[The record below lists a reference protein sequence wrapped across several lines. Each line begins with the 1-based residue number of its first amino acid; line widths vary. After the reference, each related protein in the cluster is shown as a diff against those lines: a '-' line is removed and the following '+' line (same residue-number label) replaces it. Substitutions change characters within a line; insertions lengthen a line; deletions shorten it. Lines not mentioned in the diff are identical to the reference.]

1 MTDRPIDEPR
11 PDEPTGQ
18 RGQASSADAGAEQ
31 ALSRWLAAGVV
42 ATAAI
47 VLSFPLYLTKQRLV
61 STERT
66 TDSAVAAFVGRE
78 QCIDCHESA
87 YQAWKGS
94 DHDNAMD
101 VATDSTV
108 RGDFDDTTFEHD
120 GVTSRFYRRDGKFF
134 AFTEGP
140 GGEMGEFEIT
150 HTFGWEPLQQYL
162 VPFPGG
168 RLQALG
174 VAWDTERGEW
184 FDLYPDQDIPASD
197 WLHWTRNAQ
206 NWNGMCAECH
216 STNLI
221 KGYDPDTE
229 TFSTTW
235 SEIDVSCE
243 ACHGPGSWHV
253 EWADMPEMA
262 RPAIENYG
270 LLVGTSDMSA
280 EHYVELCAP
289 CHARRTELGDYD
301 HTSPQLLDNVLP
313 AALREGLYHADGQ
326 ILDEVYVYGSF
337 VQSKMYRMGVKCADC
352 HDAHSL
358 ALHEE
363 GNALCTQ
370 CHRADTYD
378 SYDHHFHQQV
388 YQGEP
393 SDGALCVK
401 CHMAEQPYMVVDWR
415 ADHSLRLPRPD
426 LTQEIGVPNACT
438 QSGCHDDKPL
448 SWSLRSYREWYGT
461 AKRPHY
467 GQVFAAARDGSPDA
481 RDELIK
487 IAGDPLYTPIV
498 RATALTLLEGY
509 PSDEATEAFNQ
520 ALADEG
526 ALIRYTAL
534 ASLTVASGQRY
545 VELVSPLLF
554 DPVKAVRIEA
564 ASRLA
569 GVPDRMLEPYQREA
583 LAAGL
588 EEYEQTMAY
597 SLDFSFAGHN
607 LGNLYSRLGDATRAE
622 RYYRAAVE
630 VDDLF
635 YPAKVNLAVLL
646 NSQGRNEEAERL
658 LRDVVRDYPEQ
669 YEAAYSL
676 GLLLAEMKRVEDAVD
691 FLGIASAGMPDR
703 GRAHY
708 NYGLALQA
716 VGRLPEA
723 EATLQRAVSTE
734 PRNPD
739 FLFALGDHYLRRGD
753 AGRALEAAN
762 RILADDPQHPAGRQL
777 LTAAR
782 QLRSQ

>member
-1 MTDRPIDEPR
+1 M
-11 PDEPTGQ
+11 
-18 RGQASSADAGAEQ
+18 ASSGQQSPDVAE
-31 ALSRWLAAGVV
+31 ASLTRWLTVGVV
-42 ATAAI
+42 ATAVI
-47 VLSFPLYLTKQRLV
+47 VLSFPLYLLRHNLTAR
-61 STERT
+61 SAPTE
-66 TDSAVAAFVGRE
+66 AAAPTFVGRS
-78 QCIDCHESA
+78 QCIDCHEAA
-87 YQAWKGS
+87 YDAWTGS

-108 RGDFDDTTFEHD
+108 RGDFNDTEFAHD
-120 GVTSRFYRRDGKFF
+120 GITSRFYRRDGKFF
-134 AFTEGP
+134 VHTEGP
-140 GGEMGEFEIT
+140 GGEMAEFEIT

-184 FDLYPDQDIPASD
+184 FDLYPDLDIPADD

-221 KGYDPDTE
+221 KGYDADAQ

-243 ACHGPGSWHV
+243 ACHGPASGHV
-253 EWADMPEMA
+253 EWASMPDMA

-270 LLVGTSDMSA
+270 LLIGTSDMSA

-301 HTSPQLLDNVLP
+301 HTSPHLMDNVLP

-337 VQSKMYRMGVKCADC
+337 VQSKMFRMGIKCADC

-358 ALHEE
+358 KLHRD

-370 CHRADTYD
+370 CHRADTFD
-378 SYDHHFHQQV
+378 SYDHHFHQKV
-388 YQGEP
+388 HEGEP

-401 CHMAEQPYMVVDWR
+401 CHMVEQPYMVIDWR

-426 LTQEIGVPNACT
+426 LSQEIGVPNACT
-438 QSGCHDDKPL
+438 QSGCHDDQPL
-448 SWSLRSYREWYGT
+448 AWSARYYREWYGT

-467 GQVFAAARDGSPDA
+467 GQVFAAARAGRADA
-481 RDELIK
+481 RAQLIA
-487 IAGDPLYTPIV
+487 IAEDPLYAAIV
-498 RATALTLLEGY
+498 RATALTLLEQY
-509 PSDEATEAFNQ
+509 PGPDVTETFNQ
-520 ALADEG
+520 ALGDDD

-534 ASLTVASGQRY
+534 SSLVAESGERY

-564 ASRLA
+564 AARLA
-569 GVPDRMLEPYQREA
+569 DAPGQYLEAYQRQA

-588 EEYEQTMAY
+588 EEYEATMRY

-607 LGNLYSRLGDATRAE
+607 LGNLYSRLGDRARAE

-646 NSQGRNEEAERL
+646 NAQGRNPEAEQL

-669 YEAAYSL
+669 YDAAYSL
-676 GLLLAEMKRVEDAVD
+676 GLLLAEMNRIEDAVA
-691 FLGIASAGMPDR
+691 FLGRASGGIPER
-703 GRAHY
+703 GRVHY

-723 EATLQRAVSTE
+723 ERALRRAADVE
-734 PRNPD
+734 PDNPD
-739 FLFALGDHYLRRGD
+739 FLFALGDHYLRRD
-753 AGRALEAAN
+753 MPSRALQLAD
-762 RILADDPQHPAGRQL
+762 RILAIAPGHQGAAQL
-777 LTAAR
+777 RAAAAR
-782 QLRSQ
+782 AASR

>member
-1 MTDRPIDEPR
+1 VTDRPIDEPR